1 MIKIY
6 LFVIDWLGFSEQAE
20 AFVEVE
26 PNAVTLVGD
35 SVLKLVV
42 LEEFHLNFF
51 SLDIVKIQR
60 GRALGASIF
69 CEMHVNVV

>member
-1 MIKIY
+1 MSS
-6 LFVIDWLGFSEQAE
+6 LGFSEQAE

-35 SVLKLVV
+35 SVLKFVV

-51 SLDIVKIQR
+51 SLGVVKIQR
-60 GRALGASIF
+60 ERALGLFFLLRNARKYVII
-69 CEMHVNVV
+69 VVT